1 MVGVLADNCSIQ
13 DLGTRAS
20 GGGVQLD
27 TSATGFL
34 ACVAA
39 DSFPFP
45 GDADIKQVSEKR
57 ASEGAKRC
65 CCCFCKIVF
74 ALIYIFLGI
83 LTRNMFSTKLQ
94 RNMDDLD
101 SKKINIL

>member
-13 DLGTRAS
+13 DRGTRAS

-39 DSFPFP
+39 DSFSFP
-45 GDADIKQVSEKR
+45 GDADIKQMSEKR
-57 ASEGAKRC
+57 ASEGAKR
-65 CCCFCKIVF
+65 CCFCKIVF

-94 RNMDDLD
+94 CNMDDLD